1 MYEYVKGNYVYRG
14 TQSCG
19 SPVREIK
26 TISEKEARYWDKLEK
41 QIRNTKV
48 R

>member
-1 MYEYVKGNYVYRG
+1 MYEYVKGNYIYRG
-14 TQSCG
+14 DKTCG
-19 SPVREIK
+19 SPVKEVK

-41 QIRNTKV
+41 QTRSTK